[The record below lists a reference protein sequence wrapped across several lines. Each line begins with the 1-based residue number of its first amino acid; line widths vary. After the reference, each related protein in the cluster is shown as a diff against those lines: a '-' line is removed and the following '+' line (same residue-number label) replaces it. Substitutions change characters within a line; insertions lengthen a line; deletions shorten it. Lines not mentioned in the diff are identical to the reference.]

1 MVIVLYMIYYVQL
14 VCLISALIYAQSSM
28 NFAKFHFLQNIAKVN
43 FTNAESTRC
52 MFRDVDK
59 YFFL

>member
-1 MVIVLYMIYYVQL
+1 MIYYVQL
-14 VCLISALIYAQSSM
+14 VCLINALIYAQSSM

-43 FTNAESTRC
+43 FTNAENTRC